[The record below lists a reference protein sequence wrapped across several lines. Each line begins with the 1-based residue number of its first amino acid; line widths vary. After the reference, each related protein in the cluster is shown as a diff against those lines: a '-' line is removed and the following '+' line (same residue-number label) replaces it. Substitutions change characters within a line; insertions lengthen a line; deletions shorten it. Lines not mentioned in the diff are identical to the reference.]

1 MMNLK
6 GCGRKR
12 SWLDLRFS
20 ARIVM
25 EVLRKITINLSEV
38 TCLRVEI

>member
-20 ARIVM
+20 ARILM
-25 EVLRKITINLSEV
+25 EVLKKTIINLSEGN
-38 TCLRVEI
+38 LSPG